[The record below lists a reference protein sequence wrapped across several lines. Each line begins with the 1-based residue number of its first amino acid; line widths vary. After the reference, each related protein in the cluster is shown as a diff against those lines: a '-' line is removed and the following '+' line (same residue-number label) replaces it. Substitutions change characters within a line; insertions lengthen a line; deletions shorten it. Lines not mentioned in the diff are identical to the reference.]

1 MYGMECWPEI
11 TGCSATPFPV
21 AAPRHSGRI
30 CHSQGKSTVE
40 LFHAGGSISELTSS
54 VPLAPMED
62 DERTTDFEV
71 QISPR
76 ARSGS
81 TSSHKR
87 SLSGSLFSRLSFLR
101 MSQANAS
108 NRDMPHDDADLRS
121 MPHNPGEGST
131 SRAMSAAIAQ
141 RRTRRRRG
149 SLRKTALLG
158 TRLES
163 RERRASKAAEALRPD
178 FTLDDPQTSSPLKTQ
193 LSPDAPTQPPQPL
206 RQSFDDDQ
214 PTWFR
219 AKTQKPVRPSITRRR
234 QGVAQHTL
242 HAEET
247 ATDEEDLVTL
257 PRLNMNPQG
266 QGSSPPNTAA
276 NFHLSPPPPDN
287 FYLSPETTYRP
298 VHRPKSSPLATHS
311 VEMKSSPEVD
321 WDYSETE
328 WWGWII
334 LMVTWLVFV
343 VGIGSCF
350 EVWSWAWD
358 VGETPYAPPELEDDP
373 TLPIVGYY
381 PALIILTAVMSWV
394 WVVVAWV
401 GMKYFKHANI
411 SGEDI

>member
-1 MYGMECWPEI
+1 
-11 TGCSATPFPV
+11 
-21 AAPRHSGRI
+21 
-30 CHSQGKSTVE
+30 
-40 LFHAGGSISELTSS
+40 
-54 VPLAPMED
+54 MED
-62 DERTTDFEV
+62 DERTTDFAV
-71 QISPR
+71 HSSPR

-87 SLSGSLFSRLSFLR
+87 GLSGSLFSRLSFLR
-101 MSQANAS
+101 MSQANPS
-108 NRDMPHDDADLRS
+108 RDMQHDDIDLRS
-121 MPHNPGEGST
+121 DIPHGPAEGAS
-131 SRAMSAAIAQ
+131 SHRAMSAAISH

-158 TRLES
+158 TRLELRDKRAAKAETLRAES
-163 RERRASKAAEALRPD
+163 RE
-178 FTLDDPQTSSPLKTQ
+178 DPQASPLQTQ
-193 LSPDAPTQPPQPL
+193 LSPDNQPTNTHDPGPEPGPL
-206 RQSFDDDQ
+206 DGDQ
-214 PTWFR
+214 PNWFP
-219 AKTQKPVRPSITRRR
+219 ANTQKLARPPITRRR
-234 QGVAQHTL
+234 QGLAQHTL
-242 HAEET
+242 CGEET
-247 ATDEEDLVTL
+247 ATDEEDLVSF
-257 PRLNMNPQG
+257 PRVNTNNSNPG
-266 QGSSPPNTAA
+266 TISKNTAA
-276 NFHLSPPPPDN
+276 NLHLSPPARDN
-287 FYLSPETTYRP
+287 FYLAPPPEKAYRP

-334 LMVTWLVFV
+334 LVVTWLVFV

-350 EVWSWAWD
+350 GVWSWAWD